1 MSVESDDVV
10 NTHIHK
16 LLQGQ
21 GTVERFTAGTLVLA
35 ALIQER
41 HNNSDSLC
49 FSTYG
54 SNNTFQVLEMVIRG
68 HVVGITAVSYT
79 HLLGGDE
86 FAMFMTG
93 MVEQKA
99 AERFFER
106 LFQNIRQIDLAEMQ
120 GKKIE
125 MSLGACF
132 YDGDENVSFDEL
144 YRNADS
150 AMYQSKKKQGYS
162 YTIYDGQ

>member
-1 MSVESDDVV
+1 
-10 NTHIHK
+10 
-16 LLQGQ
+16 
-21 GTVERFTAGTLVLA
+21 
-35 ALIQER
+35 
-41 HNNSDSLC
+41 
-49 FSTYG
+49 
-54 SNNTFQVLEMVIRG
+54 
-68 HVVGITAVSYT
+68 
-79 HLLGGDE
+79 
-86 FAMFMTG
+86 MFMTG

-106 LFQNIRQIDLAEMQ
+106 LFQNIRQIDFAEMQ